1 MRRLSIILAWVLMV
15 GLGIL
20 SLNQMRLL
28 NHRLSYNNAIED
40 PQQLV
45 DRTELAPELMLIRAW
60 HLQQQGKHQQ
70 ALALYHS
77 ITQSQL
83 TDTTIND
90 NRQANLQPI
99 LETAYYN
106 IGVINLNQA
115 AEHWNEKGVWA
126 YAEVIAPLNQA
137 KQAFK
142 TVLRDSPQHWNARY
156 NLDYALRITP
166 PPKQKDPQGMTESRS
181 SVHAILPGQPR
192 GGP

>member
-1 MRRLSIILAWVLMV
+1 MRRWSIILAWILAV

-28 NHRLSYNNAIED
+28 NHRMSYNSAIEN

-45 DRTELAPELMLIRAW
+45 DQTELTPELMLIRAW
-60 HLQQQGKHQQ
+60 HLQQKGNHQQ

-77 ITQSQL
+77 ITQSPL
-83 TDTTIND
+83 KNKPKD
-90 NRQANLQPI
+90 NGQANLQPI
-99 LETAYYN
+99 FETAHYN

-142 TVLRDSPQHWNARY
+142 TVLRDNPQHWNARY

-166 PPKQKDPQGMTESRS
+166 PPKQKDQQGMTESRS

>member
-1 MRRLSIILAWVLMV
+1 MRRWSIILAWILAI

-20 SLNQMRLL
+20 SLNQIRLL

-45 DRTELAPELMLIRAW
+45 DQTELTPELMLIRAW

-77 ITQSQL
+77 ITQSPL
-83 TDTTIND
+83 KNNI
-90 NRQANLQPI
+90 QANLQPI
-99 LETAYYN
+99 LETAHYN

-142 TVLRDSPQHWNARY
+142 TVLRDNPQHWNARY